1 MAPKQ
6 KALGKGLGSL
16 IPEAASVEKPSA
28 KKETEKTEGQSA
40 GSLIKISQ
48 IEPNRDQPR
57 KVFDKEALDALSDS
71 IKQHGVISPITV
83 QKKGDRYIII
93 AGERRWRAARM
104 AGLTEIPAYVGDYSE
119 REIAELSLIEN
130 IQREDLN
137 PIEEAQAYKRLMTEF
152 DLKQDEVAKRVSKS
166 RSAITNTMRLLKLCE
181 EVQKY
186 LIDGTLSEG
195 HARAL
200 LGTEDVE
207 AQKRLAKKVID
218 ENLSV
223 RDIEK
228 LIKDLGKPEKVKTPV
243 NNEYDVFYKDIAE
256 KLKASLGTKVSVSGK
271 GDGAGKIE
279 IEFYSNEELDRLF
292 AKIK

>member
-1 MAPKQ
+1 MAVK
-6 KALGKGLGSL
+6 KSGLGKGLGAL
-16 IPEAASVEKPSA
+16 IPEAAGAEKPATKKKVEKS
-28 KKETEKTEGQSA
+28 EENSA
-40 GSLIKISQ
+40 GSLIKISK

-57 KVFDKEALDALSDS
+57 KNFDKEALEALSDS
-71 IKQHGVISPITV
+71 IRQHGVISPITV

-152 DLKQDEVAKRVSKS
+152 NLKQEEVAERVSKS
-166 RSAITNTMRLLKLCE
+166 RSAITNTMRLLKLSE

-200 LGTEDVE
+200 LGTEDVD
-207 AQKRLAKKVID
+207 AQNKLAKKVID
-218 ENLSV
+218 EKLSV

-228 LIKDLGKPEKVKTPV
+228 LIKNLGKPEKPKTPA
-243 NNEYDVFYKDIAE
+243 NKEYDVFYNDIAE
-256 KLKASLGTKVSVSGK
+256 KLKVSLGTKVSVSGK

-279 IEFYSNEELDRLF
+279 IEFYSNDDLDRLV